1 MNPLRVL
8 LIEDDEQIRTLLEDR
23 LADAGYECKAATSG
37 RAGLALL
44 ETGIFDAAL
53 LDIHLG
59 DMTGIEVLEA
69 IKRRDPEIDAVV
81 MTGFPEVDTA
91 VQALRLGAYDY
102 LIKPLDWISL
112 QHLLKRIVERR
123 YLQAE
128 VTSLRTRLAETMP
141 VGELIGSSGLVKQ
154 VKDTIAKVALTD
166 TVVLIEGESGTG
178 KELIAGA
185 IHRLSARAKGP
196 FVPVNCSAIP
206 SDLMESELFG
216 HQKGAFSG
224 ATADHRGLFRS
235 ADGGT
240 LFLDEVGELPI
251 QLQPKLLRVLQEKE
265 VRPVGGSQVHH
276 LDVRIVAATNQNVEA
291 AVQSGKFRQDL
302 FFRLN
307 VVRIEPPPL
316 RRMKE
321 DIHAL
326 AMHFVRKLNRK
337 FSRQVSSITPD
348 AMAALM
354 AYDFPGNVREL
365 ENIIERAYAL
375 GANGEITAAD
385 LPSLVARSNTPAA
398 TAAASPPQ
406 NLEDLERDLIAATL
420 KANGNDK
427 LKAAQALGLSERT
440 LYRRLKKLGL

>member
-128 VTSLRTRLAETMP
+128 VTSLRTRLAETLP

-365 ENIIERAYAL
+365 ENILERAYAL

-385 LPSLVARSNTPAA
+385 LPPLVARSNTPANA
-398 TAAASPPQ
+398 AAASPPQ

>member
-1 MNPLRVL
+1 MR
-8 LIEDDEQIRTLLEDR
+8 
-23 LADAGYECKAATSG
+23 GS
-37 RAGLALL
+37 
-44 ETGIFDAAL
+44 AAL
-53 LDIHLG
+53 CSSVPVSSRQVFSPLWRPAASAGPWRGEGRPDDIG
-59 DMTGIEVLEA
+59 SIAV
-69 IKRRDPEIDAVV
+69 DPNSK
-81 MTGFPEVDTA
+81 G
-91 VQALRLGAYDY
+91 
-102 LIKPLDWISL
+102 
-112 QHLLKRIVERR
+112 RIV
-123 YLQAE
+123 YA
-128 VTSLRTRLAETMP
+128 
-141 VGELIGSSGLVKQ
+141 
-154 VKDTIAKVALTD
+154 
-166 TVVLIEGESGTG
+166 GTG
-178 KELIAGA
+178 EGVD
-185 IHRLSARAKGP
+185 SSDARYG
-196 FVPVNCSAIP
+196 
-206 SDLMESELFG
+206 
-216 HQKGAFSG
+216 SG
-224 ATADHRGLFRS
+224 ILRS

-385 LPSLVARSNTPAA
+385 LPSLVARSNTPANV
-398 TAAASPPQ
+398 AAASPPQ